1 MISRRLVRIK
11 TLQTLYSWK
20 QSQEVP
26 LTQFSKELFE
36 RLTLVHECYLFLLD
50 FPYQLREFA
59 LAKQEFEKGKYYP
72 SKEKMDHY
80 SLLNGTKLLDQVHN
94 QTLHAG
100 YYGFNWSDS
109 ENHFEQ
115 WFNDLKGYDFSRDYS
130 IFFTP
135 NADQQK
141 EFLENT
147 YYAFLE
153 THEAFNNAIEEVYPV
168 WFDDAPFTVRDI
180 LKTMELSKSLDS
192 LNIKSGIRSSDEE
205 AVWASQIL
213 KDTIE
218 NSDAYEKLI
227 SEVTQNWDPSRI
239 AVMDLLILKMTL
251 TEFLHCPEIPIRVT
265 INEYLEITKNYS
277 TPNSSK
283 FVNGIMDKLRIEL
296 ESRGEIHKTGRGL
309 K

>member
-26 LTQFSKELFE
+26 PAQFSKELFE

-50 FPYQLREFA
+50 FPYQLRDYA
-59 LAKQEFEKGKYYP
+59 IAKQSFEKGKYYP
-72 SKEKMDHY
+72 SQEKIDHL
-80 SLLNGTKLLDQVHN
+80 SLLNGTNLLDQVHN
-94 QTLHAG
+94 QVLHAG
-100 YYGFNWSDS
+100 YYGFNWEDIK
-109 ENHFEQ
+109 NHFEG
-115 WFNDLKGYDFSRDYS
+115 WFTDLKEYDFAKDYK

-153 THEAFNNAIEEVYPV
+153 THEGFNNVIEEIYPV
-168 WFDDAPFTVRDI
+168 WFDDAPYTVRDI
-180 LKTMELSKSLDS
+180 LKTLELSKSIEN
-192 LNIKSGIRSSDEE
+192 LNIKPGVKSFDEE
-205 AVWASQIL
+205 AVWAAQML

-218 NSDAYEKLI
+218 NSEKFESLI
-227 SEVTQNWDPSRI
+227 AEVTQNWDPSRI

-251 TEFLHCPEIPIRVT
+251 TEFLHCPEIPVRVT

-296 ESRGEIHKTGRGL
+296 ESRGEIRKTGRGL

>member
-26 LTQFSKELFE
+26 LSQFSKELFE
-36 RLTLVHECYLFLLD
+36 RLTQVHECYLFLLD

-59 LAKQEFEKGKYYP
+59 LAKQDFEKGKYYP
-72 SKEKMDHY
+72 SKEKIDNY

-94 QTLHAG
+94 QILHAG
-100 YYGFNWSDS
+100 YHGFSWSDTD
-109 ENHFEQ
+109 NNFEQ
-115 WFNDLKGYDFSRDYS
+115 WYSDLKGYDFSRDYS

-135 NADQQK
+135 NEDQQK
-141 EFLENT
+141 EFLENV
-147 YYAFLE
+147 YYSFLE
-153 THEAFNNAIEEVYPV
+153 TNEPFNNAIEEVYPV
-168 WFDDAPFTVRDI
+168 WFDDAPYTVRDI
-180 LKTMELSKSLDS
+180 LKTFELSKSLDN
-192 LNIKSGIRSSDEE
+192 LNVKSGIRASDEE
-205 AVWASQIL
+205 VVWASQML
-213 KDTIE
+213 KDTVAH
-218 NSDAYEKLI
+218 NDLYEKLI

-251 TEFLHCPEIPIRVT
+251 TEFLHCPEIPVRVT

-296 ESRGEIHKTGRGL
+296 ESRGEIRKTGRGL